1 MNVSFGWGKK
11 INFVAGCI
19 VWIGFIYSYSGFAQ
33 ITANLAPARIK
44 RETQRRV
51 AQTRA
56 NHYRS
61 VYLVDWKKQLLP
73 QTKARSFSVLACPGS
88 CISLPDNPTPVTL
101 VSFTASPL
109 LPNRVKLQWKTASE
123 RNSAY
128 FEIERSKDMITKEL
142 LETKIPSRSPSGA
155 DYELVDANAYP
166 GTSYYRLFQV
176 DQDGRKTVYSWQS
189 VVLDEQAYGVYP
201 NPVQNQQFWLHLDE
215 PQQAKLHLYTPDGKT
230 LDLKKNQSR
239 DRDLQLEVIPTLS
252 PGVYM
257 LEVKER
263 ATIRMHR
270 VVVP

>member
-1 MNVSFGWGKK
+1 MPFVTGFFVWMGFMN
-11 INFVAGCI
+11 
-19 VWIGFIYSYSGFAQ
+19 SYVGIAQ
-33 ITANLAPARIK
+33 VPAVLTPARIK
-44 RETQRRV
+44 QETQRKV
-51 AQTRA
+51 AITKA
-56 NHYRS
+56 GHYRS
-61 VYLVDWKKQLLP
+61 NYLVDWKKQLLP
-73 QTKARSFSVLACPGS
+73 QTKARSLSVLACPSS

-101 VSFTASPL
+101 VNFTASPL

-123 RNSAY
+123 INSAY

-142 LETKIPSRSPSGA
+142 LEVKIPSRGPLGA

-176 DQDGRKTVYSWQS
+176 DQDGKKTVYSWQS

-215 PQQAKLHLYTPDGKT
+215 PQKAELHLYSPDGKILT
-230 LDLKKNQSR
+230 LQTTQAR
-239 DRDLQLEVIPTLS
+239 DRDLQLEVTNKLS

-263 ATIRMHR
+263 AQTRMHR
-270 VVVP
+270 LVVP